1 MSASDFL
8 YDRKCLY
15 DCFQYFQR
23 RASTDTLNRPN
34 VLLWFQIQ
42 DFKKKVELKASCLE
56 KCHYYE
62 IQDYI
67 NHQSKYIVDNN
78 VLIHESQRKNYEY
91 LWEQKQRRC
100 LMIEKQIM
108 EEF

>member
-8 YDRKCLY
+8 YDRKCLH
-15 DCFQYFQR
+15 DWFQYFQR
-23 RASTDTLNRPN
+23 RASTDTLKRPN

-42 DFKKKVELKASCLE
+42 NFKKKVELKASCLE

-67 NHQSKYIVDNN
+67 NHQSNTSWTITSSFMSLKGKITNICGNRNEED
-78 VLIHESQRKNYEY
+78 VL
-91 LWEQKQRRC
+91 L
-100 LMIEKQIM
+100 
-108 EEF
+108 